1 MAPLRTALALVALL
15 VGGTAL
21 SQEARIPRIGWIAI
35 GSREA
40 YRTIYEN
47 FRQGLQDV
55 GYVEGRN
62 LILEPRLADGVPARV
77 PGLIDDLLDR
87 KVDLIV
93 AQGPT
98 VHDVSQRVKTIPV
111 VYAFSGDVI
120 EAGFAESLAR
130 PGGNLTGLSYMAVE
144 LNSKRL
150 ELLKE
155 ALPHVTRVT
164 LLANPVHAGEHLEV
178 AESRKATETLGISLQ
193 YLQVR
198 TVAEFDAAFEA
209 MKRENT
215 QAIVAVPDNLLLLQR
230 ERLAEFADRN
240 GIPVISGWAEF
251 AHSGSLM
258 TYGPNISKSA
268 RQLGTYIDKILKG
281 EKPGD
286 LPVQLP
292 TRFELVVNLKAA
304 SRLGITMPTALLL
317 RADEV
322 IE

>member
-1 MAPLRTALALVALL
+1 MAPLRTALALLAL
-15 VGGTAL
+15 VMGGTAL
-21 SQEARIPRIGWIAI
+21 GQEARVPRIGWIAV
-35 GSREA
+35 GSQEA

-47 FRQGLQDV
+47 FRQGLRDV

-98 VHDVSQRVKTIPV
+98 VHEVSQKVKTIPV

-155 ALPHVTRVT
+155 ALPQVTRVT

-178 AESRKATETLGISLQ
+178 AESRKAAETLGVALQ

-209 MKRENT
+209 MQREKT

-251 AHSGSLM
+251 AYSGSLM